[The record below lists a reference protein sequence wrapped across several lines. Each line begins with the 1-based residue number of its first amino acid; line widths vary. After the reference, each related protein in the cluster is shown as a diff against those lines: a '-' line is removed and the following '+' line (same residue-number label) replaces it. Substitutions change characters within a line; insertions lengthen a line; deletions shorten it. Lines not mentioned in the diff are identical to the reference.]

1 VPRAPGGSSSL
12 TPPIQNPGAE
22 GGSGGST
29 ASSSSGT
36 TGSVGAAG
44 RNPRPGQSSAVDPSR
59 ADQVIDRANQRINS
73 TVMRSICRGC

>member
-29 ASSSSGT
+29 AASAGT
-36 TGSVGAAG
+36 TGSVGATG
-44 RNPRPGQSSAVDPSR
+44 RNLRPGQASAVDPSR